1 MFRHYLINLF
11 RPYLVK
17 VLNYG
22 DIGIIWRQK
31 TSKLLLLLNHFLQIP
46 WPSHQPEASF
56 LQFVLHLQGKVPY
69 YIYIYIYIYIWVP
82 FWKESK
88 GRVLE
93 DTKIEI
99 LWVLFSFLIFSFL
112 FPLSIWAFAWRHWLV
127 RARIVKES
135 PHTCSPSS
143 AFKLSTFQASKG
155 NPNWR
160 QSLACQ
166 AWSLLVSFAFS
177 MSL

>member
-1 MFRHYLINLF
+1 MEILVLYEGKRPASYFYYLTTSFRFLDQVISLKQVFYNLYF
-11 RPYLVK
+11 IDREK
-17 VLNYG
+17 FH
-22 DIGIIWRQK
+22 
-31 TSKLLLLLNHFLQIP
+31 T
-46 WPSHQPEASF
+46 
-56 LQFVLHLQGKVPY
+56 
-69 YIYIYIYIYIWVP
+69 IYIYIWVP

-93 DTKIEI
+93 DTKMEI

-112 FPLSIWAFAWRHWLV
+112 CPLSIWAFAWRHWLV